1 MKRAQ
6 KETLRF
12 ALDLRTDDNK
22 STGKKL
28 LFRKSQF
35 DLLQRIGLLDSAI
48 NIEDSVRFQ
57 VR

>member
-22 STGKKL
+22 SPGKKL